1 MNENKKIEV
10 TNDILYG
17 EIEAGIER
25 VKNQIIDA
33 LIMNDDE
40 LLLDEIIDNVQ
51 ECIERA
57 EMQKKVYHSWI
68 FEGTIPDEF
77 IYDPG
82 GPDTIDDEDD
92 LDDPDDDDDE

>member
-1 MNENKKIEV
+1 MNENKEFEV
-10 TNDILYG
+10 TNDMLYK
-17 EIEAGIER
+17 EIEASIER
-25 VKNQIIDA
+25 VKNQIIDE
-33 LIMNDDE
+33 LIMSDNE

-57 EMQKKVYHSWI
+57 EMQKRIYRSWI

-82 GPDTIDDEDD
+82 GPDAIEDDDNDADDE
-92 LDDPDDDDDE
+92 

>member
-1 MNENKKIEV
+1 MENKEFEV
-10 TNDILYG
+10 TNDMLYK
-17 EIEAGIER
+17 EIEASIER
-25 VKNQIIDA
+25 VKNQIIDE
-33 LIMNDDE
+33 LIMSDNE

-57 EMQKKVYHSWI
+57 EMQKRIYRSWI

-82 GPDTIDDEDD
+82 GPDAIEDDDNDTDDE
-92 LDDPDDDDDE
+92 